1 MIQVDNLLL
10 IYGFPKKNQDIG
22 RLSEIQ
28 KYRIQELES
37 MGDTALVVYSFEEY
51 KEHMNK
57 YCQAIIYNQVW
68 R

>member
-28 KYRIQELES
+28 KYRIFELQS
-37 MGDTALVVYSFEEY
+37 MGDTVLVVYSFEEY
-51 KEHMNK
+51 KEEMNK
-57 YCQAIIYNQVW
+57 YCQAIINNQIW
-68 R
+68 L